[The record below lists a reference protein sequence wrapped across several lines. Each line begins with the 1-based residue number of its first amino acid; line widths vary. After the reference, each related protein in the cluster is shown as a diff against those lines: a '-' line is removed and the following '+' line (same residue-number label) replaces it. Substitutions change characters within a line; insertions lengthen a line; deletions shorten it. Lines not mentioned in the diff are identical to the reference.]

1 MIFIA
6 CLLSVFF
13 FKFSLM
19 QLLNI
24 NKRQIILVFITVL
37 FDKYNF

>member
-1 MIFIA
+1 MLFIG
-6 CLLSVFF
+6 CLLSVFL
-13 FKFSLM
+13 KFSLM

-24 NKRQIILVFITVL
+24 NKRHIILVFIIVL

>member
-1 MIFIA
+1 MMFIG
-6 CLLSVFF
+6 CLLSVF

-24 NKRQIILVFITVL
+24 NKRQIILVFIIVL
-37 FDKYNF
+37 FDKYSF

>member
-1 MIFIA
+1 MMFIA
-6 CLLSVFF
+6 CLLSVFL
-13 FKFSLM
+13 KFSLI

-24 NKRQIILVFITVL
+24 NKRHIILVFIIVL